1 MQGRPIGVLVLTVG
15 AVILTALSVIHLL
28 QSLSI
33 LPYVIGP
40 ISIRSFS
47 LFYAVMWGLM
57 VWVYAWLVRMLWRVE
72 PQAWSFLVII
82 TIFNLVYGFVLTL
95 GDATFSDVSVSFFLN
110 ALILIYCM
118 LPGVRRAFGTDR
130 A

>member
-1 MQGRPIGVLVLTVG
+1 MKERPIGVTILAVLAAIL
-15 AVILTALSVIHLL
+15 AVLSAIHLL
-28 QSLSI
+28 QSLAV

-40 ISIRSFS
+40 FSIRSFS

-72 PQAWSFLVII
+72 PQAWLFLIMVTIFYLIYDFVII
-82 TIFNLVYGFVLTL
+82 L
-95 GDATFSDVSVSFFLN
+95 GDATWSDVAVSFFVN
-110 ALILIYCM
+110 ALILIYCL
-118 LPGVRRAFGTDR
+118 LPNVRRAFGTDS